1 MRASRALRLFIGV
14 FNTLAAGAI
23 AAYGTA
29 FPLSFLSE
37 SALSFHLSTAWTAAL
52 AAALA
57 TVAIALDLALL
68 GWAAIGYLLWVALL
82 AGHAFSLV
90 FLALAVS
97 LAPVLPRPGGS
108 LWQGLAVA
116 AITAA
121 ASALLRQLL

>member
-1 MRASRALRLFIGV
+1 MRASRAARLFIAF
-14 FNTLAAGAI
+14 FNTLAAAAI

-29 FPLSFLSE
+29 FPLPLLE
-37 SALSFHLSTAWTAAL
+37 GGQLRFHLTAAWTAAL

-57 TVAIALDLALL
+57 TLAIALDLAVL
-68 GWAAIGYLLWVALL
+68 GWAAVGYLLWVSLL

-108 LWQGLAVA
+108 LGTGLAIA
-116 AITAA
+116 ALAA
-121 ASALLRQLL
+121 AALTLLRPLL